1 MLHAAGDE
9 PPALITLARALTD
22 EDARAI
28 RNPDGSIALAL
39 SEDAMATSLPSESQS
54 SKSRQQQRRHS
65 AMGPVL
71 LSWATAA
78 TTLSLQALLTD
89 QAGLGQDAAAFC
101 AFLCGS
107 LPGGATCIQDPAL
120 QHLTLY
126 VTLWLNIVGSSFLLI
141 PNLYPTQQAVD
152 DRGNLLAAEV
162 PQRYSRMAQHEL
174 NRVDCSYIAL
184 NTLCMPGFFYHF
196 FCLLR
201 SWGYTWDSAVE
212 QLTVGSVAD
221 LTHLLCGTGGAF
233 AVYMVS
239 YEFLYYWWH
248 RAMHE
253 LPALYTWVHKHH
265 HQQTYPDRPAVD
277 TFNTGCVE
285 SQLGL
290 YSQLGV
296 LWACHTL
303 LGVSNGLGAVWFF
316 TLAGWLSVLEHDKF
330 ERTLPFD
337 LWSARDHHMHHAF
350 VRCNYSPY
358 SVLWDKVFGTFK
370 PFEISAGQKRKLN
383 ERRERHGQEQA

>member
-1 MLHAAGDE
+1 MSLPSLTIMCLSLTFVAQSAVSAMILAGSTPQQPSRPIRTTKRTPAPPMMTAKLSAHGSMLHAAGDE

-174 NRVDCSYIAL
+174 NRVDC
-184 NTLCMPGFFYHF
+184 
-196 FCLLR
+196 
-201 SWGYTWDSAVE
+201 
-212 QLTVGSVAD
+212 
-221 LTHLLCGTGGAF
+221 
-233 AVYMVS
+233 
-239 YEFLYYWWH
+239 
-248 RAMHE
+248 
-253 LPALYTWVHKHH
+253 
-265 HQQTYPDRPAVD
+265 
-277 TFNTGCVE
+277 
-285 SQLGL
+285 
-290 YSQLGV
+290 
-296 LWACHTL
+296 
-303 LGVSNGLGAVWFF
+303 
-316 TLAGWLSVLEHDKF
+316 
-330 ERTLPFD
+330 
-337 LWSARDHHMHHAF
+337 
-350 VRCNYSPY
+350 
-358 SVLWDKVFGTFK
+358 
-370 PFEISAGQKRKLN
+370 
-383 ERRERHGQEQA
+383 